1 MTSPLKLRS
10 GFPEAPR
17 SCSPRWSTLSG
28 ERPCVSSDF
37 WCCCFSFCSSAASG
51 SCWTL
56 TAACRRHRGRITR
69 RVWTKDSL
77 ITRWCEEE
85 GRGRRV
91 NIPEELLHG
100 DCFCGKTKVKPEH
113 RNYLIAAAEK
123 RESCTCNSRT
133 KLKMSVLRLSYH
145 WVDLNGC
152 RLWQTWSRAA

>member
-77 ITRWCEEE
+77 ITPWCEEE

-91 NIPEELLHG
+91 RVNIHEELLHG
-100 DCFCGKTKVKPEH
+100 DCFCGKTKWNQSIEIIWL
-113 RNYLIAAAEK
+113 RRQK
-123 RESCTCNSRT
+123 RQNPALATQKQCWRCPYC
-133 KLKMSVLRLSYH
+133 VYH
-145 WVDLNGC
+145 I
-152 RLWQTWSRAA
+152 TE